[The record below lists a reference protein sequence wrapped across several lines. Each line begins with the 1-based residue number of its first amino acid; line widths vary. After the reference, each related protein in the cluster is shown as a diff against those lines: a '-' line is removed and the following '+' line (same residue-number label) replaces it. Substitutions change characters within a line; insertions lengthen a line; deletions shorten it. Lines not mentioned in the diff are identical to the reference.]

1 MKKYYFLILLV
12 LVTFSA
18 YSAGSWNLQ
27 GNVYR
32 VDTLYHTYVGPG
44 TTQTSLKLTGNSVL
58 RVFYTTTDLK
68 NPNVDVRVIK
78 ANDKLVGVGTVSSMA
93 VSHSKPGNVYFA
105 GVNADFFGN
114 SAPIGTTIVDGEIYN
129 TNNGWQSFGIDADKV
144 PYVGTPE
151 TVISIKSPQNNTA
164 KVTGVNISRAEN
176 YLVLYTKRIGAAS
189 GTNGYGSEV
198 ALVPVDGALKIGNT
212 VKMKVMSEPVNGV
225 GNMEIPTGGY
235 VLSGH
240 GTGAEYIKTLAL
252 NDEVEVTATLSYDG
266 KESAE
271 IVQSAGGCPMIVSD
285 GKVLDTQG
293 ALDHLTSLNPRTA
306 VGYTADKNKLVMLVV
321 DGRSSNSA
329 GCISKVLADIM
340 INTGCS
346 EAMNFDGGG
355 SSAMYIKELGVR
367 NVPSDGK
374 ERAVTDGLYLSTSAP
389 EDNVIAQI
397 RFTDASK
404 YLPKYGY
411 YTPKFYGYNQY
422 GVLIDTDVEGVV
434 LSCDPQLG
442 EIQNNGFS
450 LFCNG
455 EGCHALTG
463 TYNGISTTM
472 PVSVTSGDVA
482 FRINDIIEDCY
493 NGYKVEVQS
502 TVNEETMS
510 LDNQALTWWSEDSS
524 VATVED
530 GTGVVKGIADGE
542 TRIHGKLNDFEGIL
556 NVKVEK
562 PVKRHMPIDPNL
574 DAETWKL
581 NQVGGKNLAI
591 TPLEEGMK
599 LTYTGASG
607 RGPYI
612 KLTKK
617 IRLWSLPD
625 TIRLMI
631 NPGNAV
637 INKVTFSTS
646 ANDGGQVA
654 TSVDGT
660 LKSNELNEVKLVTSE
675 WCDAKDRS
683 NYPIYLNY
691 IYFDMGTSTTGQEY
705 TIEIPNIETVYQ
717 NVEVS
722 GVADVI
728 VDSDIITVYPNPVNE
743 GENATI
749 KMNGSGTYHIN
760 IFSED
765 GKLMSGNIFESNE
778 GMIQLPTSSL
788 SRGLYF
794 VSVSGNNMEGNVKLI
809 IK

>member
-27 GNVYR
+27 GNIYR

-530 GTGVVKGIADGE
+530 GTGIVKGIADGE

-646 ANDGGQVA
+646 ANDGGQVT

-778 GMIQLPTSSL
+778 GMIQLPTSYL